1 MRGVKLREKRKDNA
15 ETLRNTEKASA
26 NLGRQIRDDGE
37 MVSYEKQYGALLRG
51 ISDEADAMSLDCFRN
66 SSLRV
71 ERKMDGTALTQADGA
86 VEKMA
91 RRRVAESGLE
101 LDVYGEEQGTGGG
114 KAGAGD
120 AKGAAKKARLII
132 DPIDGTEEFSR
143 GIPTFG
149 TLLGIELNG
158 EIVAGM
164 CSAPALGTRWWA
176 YRGSGAFRNGEKIR
190 VSRTPQLNEA
200 MVFTTGTGPSKNAE
214 DRARIRRLLDASRNS
229 RCLGG
234 FWQHMLVAEGAID
247 AALDWTSKP
256 WDLAPLGII
265 VEEAGG
271 RSTNIQ
277 GERTIYTGDYLSTNG
292 IIHEEAMKLLR

>member
-1 MRGVKLREKRKDNA
+1 M
-15 ETLRNTEKASA
+15 
-26 NLGRQIRDDGE
+26 
-37 MVSYEKQYGALLRG
+37 SYEGQYGVLLRG
-51 ISDEADAMSLDCFRN
+51 IADEADAMSLDCFRN

-86 VEKMA
+86 IEKMA
-91 RRRVAESGLE
+91 RKRVTESGLA

-114 KAGAGD
+114 KS
-120 AKGAAKKARLII
+120 GAAPAAGRARLII

-149 TLLGIELNG
+149 TLLGIELDG

-176 YRGSGAFRNGEKIR
+176 FRGEGAFRNGEKIR
-190 VSRTPQLNEA
+190 VSRIPALAEA

-271 RSTNIQ
+271 RSTNVL
-277 GERTIYTGDYLSTNG
+277 GERTIYSGDYLSTNG
-292 IIHEEAMKLLR
+292 IIHEEAMQLLR

>member
-1 MRGVKLREKRKDNA
+1 
-15 ETLRNTEKASA
+15 
-26 NLGRQIRDDGE
+26 
-37 MVSYEKQYGALLRG
+37 MVSYGEKYGALLRG
-51 ISDEADAMSLDCFRN
+51 ISDEADAMSLECFRN
-66 SSLRV
+66 SGLRV

-91 RRRVAESGLE
+91 RKRVAESGLE
-101 LDVYGEEQGTGGG
+101 LDVYGEEQGTGSGG
-114 KAGAGD
+114 KSDASGGKSMAGR
-120 AKGAAKKARLII
+120 ARLII

-176 YRGSGAFRNGEKIR
+176 YRGEGAFRNGEKMR
-190 VSRTPQLNEA
+190 VSQTPQLSEA
-200 MVFTTGTGPSKNAE
+200 MVFTTGTGPSKGPE

-229 RCLGG
+229 RSIGG

-271 RSTNIQ
+271 RSTNVL

-292 IIHEEAMKLLR
+292 VIHEEAMKLLR

>member
-1 MRGVKLREKRKDNA
+1 VRSVKRA
-15 ETLRNTEKASA
+15 
-26 NLGRQIRDDGE
+26 RDGD
-37 MVSYEKQYGALLRG
+37 MVSYGEKYGALLRG
-51 ISDEADAMSLDCFRN
+51 ISDQADAMSLECFRN

-91 RRRVAESGLE
+91 RKRVVESGLE
-101 LDVYGEEQGTGGG
+101 LDVYGEEQGTGGVG
-114 KAGAGD
+114 KSGATPAAGR
-120 AKGAAKKARLII
+120 ARLII

-164 CSAPALGTRWWA
+164 VSAPALGTRWWA
-176 YRGSGAFRNGEKIR
+176 YRGEGAFRDGEKIR
-190 VSRTPQLNEA
+190 VSQTPRLSEA

-214 DRARIRRLLDASRNS
+214 DRAKIRRLLDASRNS
-229 RCLGG
+229 RSIGG

-271 RSTNIQ
+271 RSTNVQ

-292 IIHEEAMKLLR
+292 VIHEEAMQLLR

>member
-1 MRGVKLREKRKDNA
+1 
-15 ETLRNTEKASA
+15 
-26 NLGRQIRDDGE
+26 
-37 MVSYEKQYGALLRG
+37 MVSYGEKYGALLRG
-51 ISDEADAMSLDCFRN
+51 ISDEADAMSLECFRN

-71 ERKMDGTALTQADGA
+71 ERKMDGTAVTQADGA
-86 VEKMA
+86 IEKMA
-91 RRRVAESGLE
+91 RKRVAESGLE

-114 KAGAGD
+114 TSDTTDSAKSDAGGGKSD
-120 AKGAAKKARLII
+120 VGGSKGAAGRARLII

-176 YRGSGAFRNGEKIR
+176 YRGEGSFRDGEKIR
-190 VSRTPQLNEA
+190 VSRTPRLSEA

-229 RCLGG
+229 RSIGG

-271 RSTNIQ
+271 KSTNVQ
-277 GERTIYTGDYLSTNG
+277 GERTIYSGDYLSTNG
-292 IIHEEAMKLLR
+292 VLHEEAMGLLR